1 MKQEVKRFWS
11 FLLCSAA
18 VLAFLFFLFPPI
30 LFRIG
35 GYANETVMPTDV
47 QSRRALLALLP
58 ALIAYCFSIGAYLVP
73 APRRLQRLTFP
84 LATFVLCCLAG
95 SGGVAWAGQAF
106 GWILIFA
113 LPLGLVF
120 IVIMFLWGWRLDR
133 RHT

>member
-1 MKQEVKRFWS
+1 MKQEVKRLWR

-18 VLAFLFFLFPPI
+18 IVVVLFFLFPRI

-35 GYANETVMPTDV
+35 GYANEAVMPTDV

-58 ALIAYCFSIGAYLVP
+58 ALIAYCISIGAYLVP

-84 LATFVLCCLAG
+84 LAAFVLCCLAG
-95 SGGVAWAGQAF
+95 GAGVAWAGQAF

-113 LPLGLVF
+113 LPLGLIF
-120 IVIMFLWGWRLDR
+120 IVIMFLWGWHLDR

>member
-1 MKQEVKRFWS
+1 MKQEVKRLWR

-18 VLAFLFFLFPPI
+18 IVVFLFVLFPRI

-35 GYANETVMPTDV
+35 GYANEAVMPTDV

-58 ALIAYCFSIGAYLVP
+58 ALIAYCISIGAYLVP

-84 LATFVLCCLAG
+84 LAAFVLCCLAG
-95 SGGVAWAGQAF
+95 GAGVAWAGQAF

-113 LPLGLVF
+113 LPLGLIF
-120 IVIMFLWGWRLDR
+120 IVIMFLWGWHLDR